1 MKLWPQNARSMSA
14 APILES
20 ATDFSGKQKGWGYVM
35 AAIGA
40 ILFAMKAIFIKL
52 AYQPVDGFV
61 ENQVDVI
68 TLMALRMG
76 FSMPVYLL
84 IGFWVV
90 RQRRRNNQALP
101 KIGTLLK
108 AGSIGLIGY
117 YFCPYLDFAGLKL
130 ITAQL
135 ERLLLFTYPA
145 FVLILGT
152 LFFGMRMNFWSIF
165 SIILAY
171 LGIAV
176 VFIGGDMAVGA
187 NVPLGSILV
196 LVCAFFFALYQL
208 LAKSRIDLVGS
219 ALFTCVAMSIA
230 ALAVLTHFITT
241 NISAGTLSTAL
252 DLPPRIYVLGMAIAV
267 FSTLIPSFL
276 INIALG
282 RIGAQAV
289 AMFGM
294 LSPLATIFFAI
305 VWLGE
310 PFGPLDALGT
320 TLTIFGIWL
329 YTWFDKRA
337 KTRQDQKGTG

>member
-1 MKLWPQNARSMSA
+1 MKFGLQNIRAMQAGPLVSPEPPSFTPR
-14 APILES
+14 
-20 ATDFSGKQKGWGYVM
+20 QRGWGYVM

-40 ILFAMKAIFIKL
+40 ILFSLKAIFIKL
-52 AYQPVDGFV
+52 AYQPTGGLV
-61 ENQVDVI
+61 ENQIDVI

-76 FSMPVYLL
+76 FSMPVYLI

-90 RQRRRNNQALP
+90 RQRRRNNQSLP
-101 KIGTLLK
+101 KLGTLVK

-117 YFCPYLDFAGLKL
+117 YVCPYLDFAGLKL

-145 FVLILGT
+145 FVLLLGA
-152 LFFGMRMNFWSIF
+152 LFFGMRISLWGVF
-165 SIILAY
+165 SIIIAY

-176 VFIGGDMAVGA
+176 VFIGGDIAVGT
-187 NVPLGSILV
+187 NVPLGTILV

-208 LAKSRIDLVGS
+208 LAKSRIDRVGS
-219 ALFTCVAMSIA
+219 ALFTCAAMSIA
-230 ALAVLTHFITT
+230 ALAVLAHFITS
-241 NISAGTLSTAL
+241 NVSAGTLATAF
-252 DLPPRIYVLGMAIAV
+252 DLPPRIYFLGFAIAL
-267 FSTLIPSFL
+267 FSTILPSFM

-320 TLTIFGIWL
+320 ALTIFGIGL

-337 KTRQDQKGTG
+337 KSKSI